1 MRKIYLILL
10 YSKGEETIK
19 RLKDELKTNF
29 SDLGTGLLKLSEE
42 NVSQKMMWELRKK
55 NIKRMLMGWDQLK
68 KPDKPDLMV
77 EPINPTNVIVSLTI
91 RDPIPIITKL
101 KGKLTDAIFYTPLL
115 LKFPE
120 KKQRFANA
128 RKIRSRQ
135 FFALII

>member
-1 MRKIYLILL
+1 ML

-29 SDLGTGLLKLSEE
+29 SDLGSGLLKLSEE

-101 KGKLTDAIFYTPLL
+101 KGKLDRCNFFYTPLL

-120 KKQRFANA
+120 KNSDSPMRGK
-128 RKIRSRQ
+128 
-135 FFALII
+135 